1 MNKMQDKARQAVAG
15 FTSGQKAM
23 MVVATVGVIVGL
35 MFFTRTAGGDSMAPL
50 FSNLDAADASA
61 ITGKLDTQGVSYELG
76 SGGTSVLVPANQVY
90 SLRLAMSASGLPA
103 GGAASF
109 ALLDKQGITTS
120 QFRQRVDYQRA
131 LGGELG
137 RTIAA
142 MDGIDGAVV
151 NLVIPNDDVFADDS
165 QKASASVLV
174 RTSGES
180 RLSAG
185 HVKALV
191 NLVAQAVPSLVPD
204 AISVT
209 DQKGTQLWFPGKSDE
224 NLAGGDTSI
233 DRTASF
239 QNQMATDLEQLI
251 IPSVGVGKV
260 HVAVTAQLDFD
271 QQEQTQT
278 LYNNPGTDGSQVILA
293 ADASTETYAGTGS
306 SAINGILGVANPA
319 ADPTAAAPTT
329 TAPVTPTPT
338 GSGAYSNVKNTTQYA
353 VNKIDTA
360 IKTAPGKITRLGI
373 SVVVDD
379 KAVDDAAAAKI
390 KSLLTPYLDTERG
403 DVLSIERM
411 TFPDSAV
418 TDSATSSAL
427 DASASGGGLMG
438 ILRMVFTALIV
449 LVAMFLAWR
458 SIRKAA
464 KGDVA
469 STIDL
474 RELDKV
480 RAEIRELT
488 SGPGTSAIPSSLYS
502 SERVLLP
509 ASDGSDPYSLDPIP
523 MSRAA
528 VMATQM
534 EAEITDLI
542 DRQPDEVA
550 ALLRNWLADR
560 RSVRR

>member
-1 MNKMQDKARQAVAG
+1 MNKVQDKARQAVAG
-15 FTSGQKAM
+15 FTSGQRAM
-23 MVVATVGVIVGL
+23 MVIATVGVVIGL
-35 MFFTRTAGGDSMAPL
+35 MVFSRSAGGDSMAPL

-61 ITGKLDTQGVSYELG
+61 ITAKLDSQGERYELG
-76 SGGTSVLVPANQVY
+76 SGGTAVLVRSDRVY
-90 SLRLAMSASGLPA
+90 PLRLSMSASGLPA

-165 QKASASVLV
+165 QKATASVLI
-174 RTSGES
+174 RTSGDT

-185 HVKALV
+185 QVKALV
-191 NLVAQAVPSLVPD
+191 NLVAQAVPALVPD

-209 DQKGTQLWFPGKSDE
+209 DQKGTQLWFPGKSDAE
-224 NLAGGDTSI
+224 SAGGETSI

-239 QNQMATDLEQLI
+239 QNQMAADLEDLI
-251 IPSVGVGKV
+251 VPSVGAGKV

-271 QQEQTQT
+271 QQEQKQT
-278 LYNNPGTDGSQVILA
+278 LYNNPGDSGTPVILN
-293 ADASTETYAGTGS
+293 ADTASETYGGTPTTS
-306 SAINGILGVANPA
+306 INGVLGVANPA
-319 ADPTAAAPTT
+319 VDPTAPATTPTTVAPTAAA
-329 TAPVTPTPT
+329 AA
-338 GSGAYSNVKNTTQYA
+338 GYSNVKNSTEYA

-373 SVVVDD
+373 SVIVDD

-390 KSLLTPYLDTERG
+390 KNLLAPYLDTKRG

-411 TFPDSAV
+411 SFPDSAV
-418 TDSATSSAL
+418 SDEATTAAL
-427 DASASGGGLMG
+427 DASASGGGLIGM
-438 ILRMVFTALIV
+438 LRMVFTALIV
-449 LVAMFLAWR
+449 LAAMLLAWR
-458 SIRKAA
+458 SIRKAG

-480 RAEIRELT
+480 REEIRELT
-488 SGPGTSAIPSSLYS
+488 AGPTRASGPTSLYS
-502 SERVLLP
+502 ADRAALP
-509 ASDGSDPYSLDPIP
+509 LGDGLDPFLLDPIP

-528 VMATQM
+528 HMATQM

-550 ALLRNWLADR
+550 VLLRNWLADR
-560 RSVRR
+560 RTVRR